1 MFNIPAFCAVIL
13 LGLEILTY
21 VVTGLFS
28 SAASIPVRGK
38 HLDNLETID
47 NAFIAI
53 NKLITCCFVAHLL
66 HVRNY
71 SFTTYAFPL

>member
-1 MFNIPAFCAVIL
+1 MFNIPAFCTVIL

-28 SAASIPVRGK
+28 SAPSIPVRGK
-38 HLDNLETID
+38 HLDKLETID
-47 NAFIAI
+47 NAFIVM
-53 NKLITCCFVAHLL
+53 NKLITCCFVAHLF

-71 SFTTYAFPL
+71 FFTSYAFPL